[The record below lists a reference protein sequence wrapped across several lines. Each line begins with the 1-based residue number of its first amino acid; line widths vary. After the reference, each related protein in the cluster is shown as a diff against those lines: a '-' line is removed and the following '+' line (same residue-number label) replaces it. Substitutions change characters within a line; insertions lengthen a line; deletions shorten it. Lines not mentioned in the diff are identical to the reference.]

1 MRHVEPRRVW
11 TSLTTKHYL
20 SGTHGQVR
28 RGGLSC
34 MRALIY
40 GLHIT
45 KLMIPPPV
53 SVCVCD
59 YSCRTYDQAVRV
71 GGGG

>member
-53 SVCVCD
+53 SVCV
-59 YSCRTYDQAVRV
+59 
-71 GGGG
+71 